1 MQAPLSAAVALGLT
15 LALASASSSAA
26 ADHKLRRHVRHVR
39 ADKTFVP
46 APMQVD
52 TSTHPRVDMLPGM
65 QGIPTNT
72 NLPADFAKKR
82 R

>member
-1 MQAPLSAAVALGLT
+1 MQASLSAAVVLGLT
-15 LALASASSSAA
+15 LALASATPSAA
-26 ADHKLRRHVRHVR
+26 ADGKPRHHVRHVR
-39 ADKTFVP
+39 ADKTIVP

-52 TSTHPRVDMLPGM
+52 TSAHPRVDMPPGM

-72 NLPADFAKKR
+72 NLPPDFAKKR